1 MKTLFSIILAF
12 ILPHAHAQVQK
23 VDSVYN
29 ILMKAARPAIQ
40 AWVANTAAKYKN
52 KEANESSIK
61 ATENFKVLGNFTPTD
76 IDALCFLVMV
86 QVAKNNETITKPTIG
101 LKNKPTSLY
110 KPTVPIKTQA
120 NSKDELSEET
130 QLQLQTLMDRRSKAE
145 TMLSNIMKKV
155 NGTLEQVMTN
165 LK

>member
-12 ILPHAHAQVQK
+12 TLQHTYAQVQR

-29 ILMKAARPAIQ
+29 ILMQAARPSIQ

-52 KEANESSIK
+52 KEATESSIK
-61 ATENFKVLGNFTPTD
+61 ATEDFKALGSFTSID

-86 QVAKNNETITKPTIG
+86 QVAKNNERVSKKVVPIF
-101 LKNKPTSLY
+101 KNKN
-110 KPTVPIKTQA
+110 IEKTNTKTTPA
-120 NSKDELSEET
+120 NEMSEEM
-130 QLQLQTLMDRRSKAE
+130 QLKLQTAMDKRSKAE
-145 TMLSNIMKKV
+145 TMLSNIMKKG
-155 NGTLEQVMTN
+155 NDTLEQVLAS

>member
-1 MKTLFSIILAF
+1 MKTLFSIILACT
-12 ILPHAHAQVQK
+12 LQHTYAQVQR

-29 ILMKAARPAIQ
+29 ILMQAARPSIQ

-52 KEANESSIK
+52 KEVSESSIK
-61 ATENFKVLGNFTPTD
+61 ATEDFNTLGNFTPTD

-86 QVAKNNETITKPTIG
+86 QVAKNNETIAKPTIG

-110 KPTVPIKTQA
+110 KPAQPIKKQA
-120 NSKDELSEET
+120 NTKDELSEET
-130 QLQLQTLMDRRSKAE
+130 QLQLQTIMDKRSKAE
-145 TMLSNIMKKV
+145 TMLSNIMKKI
-155 NGTLEQVMTN
+155 NGTLEQVVAN

>member
-1 MKTLFSIILAF
+1 MKALFIIILACT
-12 ILPHAHAQVQK
+12 LQHTYAQVQR

-29 ILMKAARPAIQ
+29 ILMQAARPSIQ

-52 KEANESSIK
+52 KEAKESSIK
-61 ATENFKVLGNFTPTD
+61 ATENFNALGNFTSTD

-110 KPTVPIKTQA
+110 KPTAPIKKQD

-130 QLQLQTLMDRRSKAE
+130 QLQLQTIMDRRSKAE
-145 TMLSNIMKKV
+145 TILSNIMKK
-155 NGTLEQVMTN
+155 GSDTLGQVVTN